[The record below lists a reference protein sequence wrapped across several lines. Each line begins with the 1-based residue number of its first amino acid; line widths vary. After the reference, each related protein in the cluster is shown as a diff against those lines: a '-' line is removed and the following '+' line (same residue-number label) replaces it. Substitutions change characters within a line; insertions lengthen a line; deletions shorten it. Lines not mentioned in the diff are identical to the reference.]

1 MKEHRYFDGFFLTQ
15 SVVAFFM
22 IYFFFLLTPK
32 HNNFSYVNARQA
44 LNLYFMHHETLSQV
58 DERFAGGFFVLLYI
72 KYSLFLHKSDFSYQ
86 KFTVT
91 AAQQYERT
99 VTHAETKN

>member
-1 MKEHRYFDGFFLTQ
+1 M
-15 SVVAFFM
+15 VAFFM
-22 IYFFFLLTPK
+22 IFFFSLTPK
-32 HNNFSYVNARQA
+32 HNNFSYGRARQA
-44 LNLYFMHHETLSQV
+44 LNSYFMHHETLSQV
-58 DERFAGGFFVLLYI
+58 DEQFAGVFFLVLLYI
-72 KYSLFLHKSDFSYQ
+72 KYSSFLHESDFSYQ